1 MYKMTKKMYLNS
13 VIFLFGAL
21 ISFTGCKSAS
31 GDKAEI
37 SEATEI
43 GTSEGVGY
51 IVDTQ
56 QSLINWEGNK
66 PGTKH
71 TGTVH
76 LSDGIVYI
84 NKGKVSGGEFNMDMR
99 SITVTDLTGNRK
111 DNLEAHLRGTNEEKA
126 EDFFNTRVYPTAKF
140 QISKITN
147 LVGDDN
153 ANSMV
158 YGNLTI
164 KDIVKEV
171 GFKANITVSENSVTV
186 KTPPFTIDRTLWD
199 IKFLSNKFFDNL
211 ADKAIDDNMG
221 LRINLVAHNVQ
232 S

>member
-1 MYKMTKKMYLNS
+1 MTKNLFLNS
-13 VIFLFGAL
+13 LIFLIGGL
-21 ISFTGCKSAS
+21 ISFTGCKSAG
-31 GDKAEI
+31 GDKAEV
-37 SEATEI
+37 SEASEI
-43 GTSEGVGY
+43 GTSEGIGF

-66 PGTKH
+66 PGTTH

-76 LSDGIVYI
+76 LSDGILYI
-84 NKGKVSGGEFNMDMR
+84 NNGKVSGGEFTMDMR
-99 SITVTDLTGNRK
+99 SITVTDLSGGRK

-147 LVGDDN
+147 LVGDDS

-158 YGNLTI
+158 YGNLNI

-171 GFKANITVSENSVTV
+171 GFKANISVSENSVNV

-199 IKFLSNKFFDNL
+199 IKFLSNKFFDNI
-211 ADKAIDDNMG
+211 ADKAIDDNIG
-221 LRINLVAHNVQ
+221 LQINLVAQ
-232 S
+232 RTQT